1 MNVKSRVYLTMLVG
15 VNVNSRV
22 YLTMLVAHAKN
33 GMWWKEK
40 GKTREGN

>member
-15 VNVNSRV
+15 V
-22 YLTMLVAHAKN
+22 HAKN